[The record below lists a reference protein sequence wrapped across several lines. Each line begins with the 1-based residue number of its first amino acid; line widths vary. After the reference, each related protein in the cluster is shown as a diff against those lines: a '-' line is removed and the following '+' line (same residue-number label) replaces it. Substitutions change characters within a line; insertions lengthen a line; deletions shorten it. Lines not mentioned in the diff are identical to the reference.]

1 MKTAAAVFV
10 LYREGGGEGRG
21 RKEGRNERW
30 EDAFVSSCL
39 NRRKSERWKRR
50 DIHSRSLSFTR
61 IESFRLHKGAR
72 ARTLYISCN
81 MYACI
86 AAAIPLWCVSCLS
99 VCLSV
104 SDGELRSACDSSP
117 HTFVLLIGDGVGS
130 GVVRQKTEKTERDRR
145 RLYSFTLLVQWL
157 CSTTFVSRQSPCFFY
172 WGLSRHCSILSFFF
186 LFQNAR
192 QRTNEWPT
200 LRAMR
205 RIRKKG
211 EEYEQQTT
219 DLFQKGER
227 GGKKMVCCWLLSSG
241 W

>member
-1 MKTAAAVFV
+1 MKTAMAVFV

-99 VCLSV
+99 VCLWWRIAFR
-104 SDGELRSACDSSP
+104 LRLLSAHICVIDWWW
-117 HTFVLLIGDGVGS
+117 GGV

-157 CSTTFVSRQSPCFFY
+157 CSTTFVSRQS
-172 WGLSRHCSILSFFF
+172 LAASSIEVYRVIVQYFRSFSFSKMHD
-186 LFQNAR
+186 NE
-192 QRTNEWPT
+192 RTNGPHF
-200 LRAMR
+200 
-205 RIRKKG
+205 
-211 EEYEQQTT
+211 EQW
-219 DLFQKGER
+219 DE
-227 GGKKMVCCWLLSSG
+227 
-241 W
+241 